1 MSYESPRI
9 RGLSGYVFGEQPAA
23 ADVVKLNTNEA
34 AFPPSPAVAR
44 ALAAFDAAE
53 LRRYPPATAEPLR
66 RQVGA
71 LLGLDMAQVVATN
84 GGDEGLRLA
93 MSTFVDAGAAV
104 GLATPSYSLYPVLAA
119 IQGGRVTEVPL
130 AADWLPPAEFGARMN
145 AADARLVCLANPHA
159 PSGALLPAEAVSALA
174 AILRGVLLVD
184 EAYVDFVDPARR
196 HSLLPLL
203 ARHDNLLLLRTLS
216 KGHALAGIR
225 VGLLLGSAGLLEP
238 IRTKT
243 RDSFNVDAVAQ
254 RLAGAAL
261 GDRSYVEARWGET
274 RRERRRLAAKL
285 EGLGFEVPPSEANFV
300 LARAPAGSCASTL
313 QRRLRQRKVLVR
325 HFDAPRL
332 ADCLRI
338 TVGTAAQTDALLQA
352 LAAALAPAAKAAA
365 A

>member
-1 MSYESPRI
+1 MSYESKRI
-9 RGLSGYVFGEQPAA
+9 RDLAGYVYGEQPPGREMI
-23 ADVVKLNTNEA
+23 KLNTNEA

-44 ALAAFDAAE
+44 ALAEFDAAD
-53 LRRYPPATAEPLR
+53 LRRYPPATADPLR
-66 RQVGA
+66 RQFA
-71 LLGLDMAQVVATN
+71 ELLGLDMAQVVATN

-93 MSTFVDAGAAV
+93 MATFVDAGLAV

-119 IQGGRVTEVPL
+119 IQGGRVAEAPL
-130 AADWLPPAEFGARMN
+130 AADWLPPADFGARMN

-159 PSGALLPAEAVSALA
+159 PSGALLPAEAVAALA
-174 AILRGVLLVD
+174 ETLRGVLLVD
-184 EAYVDFVDPARR
+184 EAYVDFVAPARR

-225 VGLLLGSAGLLEP
+225 VGLLLGSASLVEP

-254 RLAGAAL
+254 RLASAAL
-261 GDRSYVEARWGET
+261 GDRGYVEARWDET

-285 EGLGFEVPPSEANFV
+285 EELGFRVAPSEANFV
-300 LARAPAGSCASTL
+300 LARTPPGSCAAAL
-313 QRRLRQRKVLVR
+313 QRHLRDRKVLVR

-338 TVGTAAQTDALLQA
+338 TVGTSEQTDALLDA
-352 LAAALAPAAKAAA
+352 LAAALAPTTSATAA
-365 A
+365 